1 MLKVGGKQE
10 DIIRNIQN
18 KFNKLN
24 SNKNIDSTIVIE
36 FMIYSYQYRKRKML
50 WRKILRLAVYSKM

>member
-18 KFNKLN
+18 KFYKLN
-24 SNKNIDSTIVIE
+24 SK
-36 FMIYSYQYRKRKML
+36 
-50 WRKILRLAVYSKM
+50 KILTLQSL